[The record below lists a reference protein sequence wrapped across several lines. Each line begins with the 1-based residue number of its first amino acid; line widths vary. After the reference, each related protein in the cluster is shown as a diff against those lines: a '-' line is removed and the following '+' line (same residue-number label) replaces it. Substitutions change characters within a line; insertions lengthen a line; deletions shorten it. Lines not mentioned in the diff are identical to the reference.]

1 MAITL
6 QQFMAT
12 ILINYNG
19 VIGWSTTSMR
29 LKLEE
34 EVRETKK
41 NTSRGK
47 KRKKHWG
54 RGWGGGK
61 HLKSVIQFHSANKIN
76 NYNEG

>member
-29 LKLEE
+29 LKVEE

-41 NTSRGK
+41 NMATEAAQVSGGSIVTS
-47 KRKKHWG
+47 
-54 RGWGGGK
+54 
-61 HLKSVIQFHSANKIN
+61 FPTATMP
-76 NYNEG
+76 

>member
-29 LKLEE
+29 LKVEE

-41 NTSRGK
+41 NMSRRE
-47 KRKKHWG
+47 KRKRYWG
-54 RGWGGGK
+54 RGWGWVYCK
-61 HLKSVIQFHSANKIN
+61 AAT
-76 NYNEG
+76 

>member
-29 LKLEE
+29 LKVEE

-41 NTSRGK
+41 NMSRRE
-47 KRKKHWG
+47 KRKN
-54 RGWGGGK
+54 GK
-61 HLKSVIQFHSANKIN
+61 HTDRKSADSEVANRKR
-76 NYNEG
+76 EH